1 MPAEPML
8 LSNKEADQMCM
19 PYMIFTSSK
28 IEEVKRLFRSIGP
41 HSPRRRMQARNVFH
55 LTVSAY
61 DINTSELLAFACV
74 RWRRRQLRHLVLLGE
89 YRNDLVRCNSNF
101 FSNGVEIFTDDAHG
115 IVHQSKCPLESDS
128 IQINVRA
135 QCHPPC

>member
-1 MPAEPML
+1 MPPEPVL
-8 LSNKEADQMCM
+8 LLNEEADKTYML
-19 PYMIFTSSK
+19 YMIFTSSK

-74 RWRRRQLRHLVLLGE
+74 R
-89 YRNDLVRCNSNF
+89 
-101 FSNGVEIFTDDAHG
+101 
-115 IVHQSKCPLESDS
+115 
-128 IQINVRA
+128 
-135 QCHPPC
+135 